1 MKRLN
6 PRQIEAF
13 QAVIKLGSMTRAA
26 ELLEISQP
34 AVSRLIVDLSE
45 AVGYQLF
52 IRRRGGM
59 VPTEDARRFYEQV
72 EKLFVNMDEL
82 SRRAHAVRTLEIG
95 SLRVAGLNPYTNGF
109 LPPIVA
115 EFLRRYSG
123 IDIAIEGTSRRDQ
136 VIDFVASHRC
146 DLGVTTLPAYAES
159 LRVESL
165 AQGSGL
171 FIAAAGHPLAQKAVI
186 QPRDLE
192 NVNFVSFPMDSPFRF
207 QVDSIFE
214 RMGVNREMKVEAS
227 THEAVC
233 SLVSA
238 GAGVSIVSPFSPYLG
253 RNADLVFLPFK
264 PSIPVE
270 IGLLTDESRMS
281 TAANIFREFV
291 LDYFRRNSPLSG
303 IVASNAATLEGARPG
318 S

>member
-13 QAVIKLGSMTRAA
+13 QAVVKLGSMTRAA
-26 ELLEISQP
+26 ELLDISQP

-82 SRRAHAVRTLEIG
+82 SRRARAVRTLEIG
-95 SLRVAGLNPYTNGF
+95 SLRIAGLNPYANGF

-165 AQGSGL
+165 AHASAV
-171 FIAAAGHPLAQKAVI
+171 FIAAPSHPLAGRALI

-207 QVDSIFE
+207 QVDAIFE
-214 RMGVNREMKVEAS
+214 RAGVNREMKVEAS

-233 SLVSA
+233 SLVAA

-253 RNADLVFLPFK
+253 RGSGLAFLPFK
-264 PSIPVE
+264 PGIAIE
-270 IGLLTDESRMS
+270 IGLLLDENRLS
-281 TAANIFREFV
+281 AAAVVFRDFV
-291 LDYFRRNSPLSG
+291 LERFRSKIPGAGLAADRPL
-303 IVASNAATLEGARPG
+303 VAGPS
-318 S
+318 SS